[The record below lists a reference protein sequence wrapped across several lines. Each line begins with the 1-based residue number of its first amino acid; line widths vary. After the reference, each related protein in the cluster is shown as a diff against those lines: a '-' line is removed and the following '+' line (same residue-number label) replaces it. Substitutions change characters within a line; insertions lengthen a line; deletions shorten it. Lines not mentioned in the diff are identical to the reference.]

1 MAELKIGDQIL
12 HPVYGIGTLISIE
25 KRADDGVMAEYYVI
39 ELERGNG
46 ILATPVEKAEELGLR
61 KPISKE
67 DRDRLAEVFAGRPNK
82 LPDDYRK
89 RRSTITARLRDGDF
103 VEIGQVVRDLAWLKM
118 QGHASMG
125 DHRLR
130 KRAEELLAVE
140 LAAADGIG
148 LDNAKERIDSV
159 LEQTLSKYEH
169 QDA

>member
-1 MAELKIGDQIL
+1 MTDLKVGEHIL

-25 KRADDGVMAEYYVI
+25 KRTDDGVMTDYYII
-39 ELERGNG
+39 ELERGKG

-61 KPISKE
+61 KPVSGE
-67 DRDRLAEVFAGRPNK
+67 ERDRLAEVFAGPPNK

-89 RRSTITARLRDGDF
+89 RRGSITARLRDGGFLD
-103 VEIGQVVRDLAWLKM
+103 IGQVVRDLAWLKK

-125 DHRLR
+125 DHRLL

-140 LAAADGIG
+140 LAAADGIA
-148 LDNAKERIDSV
+148 LDSAKERIGSV
-159 LEQTLSKYEH
+159 LEQTMSRYEQ